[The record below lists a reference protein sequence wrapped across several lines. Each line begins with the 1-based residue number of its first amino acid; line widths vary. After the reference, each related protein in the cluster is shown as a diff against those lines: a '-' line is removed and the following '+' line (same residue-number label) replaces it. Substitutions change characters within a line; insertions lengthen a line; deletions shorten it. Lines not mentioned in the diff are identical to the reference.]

1 MPVKDHLEEEIVAAL
16 RRILR
21 AIAVHS
27 HRLQEECGL
36 TGPQLLVLRVAA
48 NAGELSMGALA
59 RAVALSQST
68 TSEIVRRL
76 AKQGLVVREV
86 GEDRRTKL
94 IRVTPDGS
102 QRALSGPSL
111 LQDRFQAELER
122 REEYEQTHIL
132 ATLQQIAAM
141 MDAEDLPAAPM
152 LTTERGLESESSE
165 EE

>member
-1 MPVKDHLEEEIVAAL
+1 VAVKAHLEEEIVAAL

-36 TGPQLLVLRVAA
+36 TGPQLLVLRIVAG
-48 NAGELSMGALA
+48 AGELRISALA

-68 TSEIVRRL
+68 TSDIVRRL
-76 AKQGLVVREV
+76 AKQGLVERHT

-94 IRVTPDGS
+94 VRVTAEGER
-102 QRALSGPSL
+102 RALSSPSL
-111 LQDRFQAELER
+111 LQDRFQAELEK

-141 MDAEDLPAAPM
+141 MDVDELDAAPI
-152 LTTERGLESESSE
+152 LTTALLEEDSNRDGG
-165 EE
+165 